1 MSVKSFFVP
10 NELPNFWISLYGIY
24 MLLLYVWS
32 LIYIEMN
39 LKKKSSSAVGLVR
52 SCTVRLP
59 YGYGVN

>member
-39 LKKKSSSAVGLVR
+39 LKRVLLQSDWSVPVQYAYR
-52 SCTVRLP
+52 TAME
-59 YGYGVN
+59 